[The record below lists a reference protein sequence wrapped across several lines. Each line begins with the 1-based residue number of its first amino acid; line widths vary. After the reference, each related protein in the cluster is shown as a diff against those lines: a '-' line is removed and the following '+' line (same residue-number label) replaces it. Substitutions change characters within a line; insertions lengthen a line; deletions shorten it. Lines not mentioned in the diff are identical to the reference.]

1 MPAADDAYGFEWD
14 SGLLDDVS
22 RNNKSVDWDRV
33 LAQKPP
39 LLLFWYRCSRE
50 PLTALE
56 FHDDLLTPGI
66 VRPTIRHPSI
76 PACSRS
82 SSIPSAA

>member
-1 MPAADDAYGFEWD
+1 
-14 SGLLDDVS
+14 
-22 RNNKSVDWDRV
+22 V

-66 VRPTIRHPSI
+66 VRPTIRLPSI
-76 PACSRS
+76 RACSRS